1 MERNFLN
8 HYNFLLLIVQHI
20 IITNNSTNK
29 FTVVYQQFD
38 EFQKIELPPIDR
50 VRNLNLF
57 LFFFICNL
65 KYLIARASTTTTATG
80 ISSLVNQNPIEPVVS
95 DDVLRANARRYELY
109 HIQNFTGYGFSV
121 NSSGVG
127 TVSHKINK
135 IAPNSPA
142 ERQGIIEFDCLK
154 LFFFILFSKGL
165 RPGDH
170 IISVNG
176 QNVQKMS
183 GQQFNTLLRSAVSTP
198 SEQDIPLV
206 LEVINEEFYGPSN
219 TRASTL
225 TVDRRDTRHDSSVVT
240 EIVKENP
247 IPAQGTPKV
256 SRTNTQTP
264 TTIRHD
270 TGTSQAN
277 PSTHD
282 SPIYAQRQ
290 STSDSKPPQRSTS
303 GISTAPK
310 VEILASQQN
319 PSTLDSP
326 IHAQQ
331 QSTSDS
337 RPPQRSTSGIS
348 TAPKVEILA
357 SQQNPSTLDSPI
369 HAQQQSTSDSRPP
382 QRSTSGISTAPKLEI
397 LASQQNP
404 STQDS
409 SIYDNDENIS
419 DSKPPKRS
427 TSRTSTAAKLEITKP
442 QRHPSTHTA
451 SDYVP
456 FVNTFDSKPP
466 QPSANRTQTDTRQ
479 STATPQR
486 TPSNYDR
493 QTPVRDDRTYSNALR
508 SNVSPYESQRS
519 LGPSRST
526 SNTTPSIEFLFKN
539 FFSFFLAGLYAAVN
553 QQHSPIDQR
562 SHQLSPLSLFYS
574 RENLSRGA
582 IDMVS
587 GQRLLRYCRLTTEMN
602 QPFGFEIISN
612 ENQHFIRNILKNS
625 PAGRRKYKIIDSF
638 QLFCCC
644 FRTSWFK

>member
-1 MERNFLN
+1 
-8 HYNFLLLIVQHI
+8 
-20 IITNNSTNK
+20 
-29 FTVVYQQFD
+29 
-38 EFQKIELPPIDR
+38 
-50 VRNLNLF
+50 LNLF

-80 ISSLVNQNPIEPVVS
+80 ISSLVNQNPIEPIVS
-95 DDVLRANARRYELY
+95 DDVLRANTRRYELH

-290 STSDSKPPQRSTS
+290 STSDSKPPQRSASRT
-303 GISTAPK
+303 STAPK
-310 VEILASQQN
+310 L
-319 PSTLDSP
+319 
-326 IHAQQ
+326 
-331 QSTSDS
+331 
-337 RPPQRSTSGIS
+337 
-348 TAPKVEILA
+348 EILA

>member
-290 STSDSKPPQRSTS
+290 STSDSKPPQRSASRT
-303 GISTAPK
+303 STAPK
-310 VEILASQQN
+310 L
-319 PSTLDSP
+319 
-326 IHAQQ
+326 
-331 QSTSDS
+331 
-337 RPPQRSTSGIS
+337 
-348 TAPKVEILA
+348 EILA

>member
-38 EFQKIELPPIDR
+38 ELQKIELPPINR

-154 LFFFILFSKGL
+154 LFFLILFSKGL

-326 IHAQQ
+326 IH
-331 QSTSDS
+331 
-337 RPPQRSTSGIS
+337 
-348 TAPKVEILA
+348 V
-357 SQQNPSTLDSPI
+357 
-369 HAQQQSTSDSRPP
+369 QQQSTSDSRPP

>member
-198 SEQDIPLV
+198 SGQDIPLV

-290 STSDSKPPQRSTS
+290 STSDSK
-303 GISTAPK
+303 
-310 VEILASQQN
+310 
-319 PSTLDSP
+319 
-326 IHAQQ
+326 
-331 QSTSDS
+331 
-337 RPPQRSTSGIS
+337 PPQRSTSGIS

>member
-1 MERNFLN
+1 M
-8 HYNFLLLIVQHI
+8 
-20 IITNNSTNK
+20 
-29 FTVVYQQFD
+29 
-38 EFQKIELPPIDR
+38 
-50 VRNLNLF
+50 NLF

-80 ISSLVNQNPIEPVVS
+80 ISSLVNQNPIEPIVS
-95 DDVLRANARRYELY
+95 DDVLRANTRRYELH

-154 LFFFILFSKGL
+154 LFFLILFSKGL

-198 SEQDIPLV
+198 SGQDIPLV

-290 STSDSKPPQRSTS
+290 STSDSKPPQRSASRT
-303 GISTAPK
+303 STAPK
-310 VEILASQQN
+310 L
-319 PSTLDSP
+319 
-326 IHAQQ
+326 
-331 QSTSDS
+331 
-337 RPPQRSTSGIS
+337 
-348 TAPKVEILA
+348 EILA

>member
-38 EFQKIELPPIDR
+38 ELQKIELPPINR

-290 STSDSKPPQRSTS
+290 STSDSK
-303 GISTAPK
+303 
-310 VEILASQQN
+310 
-319 PSTLDSP
+319 
-326 IHAQQ
+326 
-331 QSTSDS
+331 
-337 RPPQRSTSGIS
+337 PPQRSTSGIS

>member
-1 MERNFLN
+1 M
-8 HYNFLLLIVQHI
+8 
-20 IITNNSTNK
+20 
-29 FTVVYQQFD
+29 
-38 EFQKIELPPIDR
+38 
-50 VRNLNLF
+50 NLF

-154 LFFFILFSKGL
+154 LFFLILFSKGL

-198 SEQDIPLV
+198 SGQDIPLV

-290 STSDSKPPQRSTS
+290 STSDSK
-303 GISTAPK
+303 
-310 VEILASQQN
+310 
-319 PSTLDSP
+319 
-326 IHAQQ
+326 
-331 QSTSDS
+331 
-337 RPPQRSTSGIS
+337 PPQRSTSGIS

>member
-1 MERNFLN
+1 
-8 HYNFLLLIVQHI
+8 
-20 IITNNSTNK
+20 
-29 FTVVYQQFD
+29 
-38 EFQKIELPPIDR
+38 
-50 VRNLNLF
+50 LNLF

-290 STSDSKPPQRSTS
+290 STSDSKPPQRSASRT
-303 GISTAPK
+303 STAPK
-310 VEILASQQN
+310 L
-319 PSTLDSP
+319 
-326 IHAQQ
+326 
-331 QSTSDS
+331 
-337 RPPQRSTSGIS
+337 
-348 TAPKVEILA
+348 EILA

>member
-80 ISSLVNQNPIEPVVS
+80 ISSLVNQNPIEPIVS
-95 DDVLRANARRYELY
+95 DDVLRANTRRYELH

-326 IHAQQ
+326 IH
-331 QSTSDS
+331 
-337 RPPQRSTSGIS
+337 
-348 TAPKVEILA
+348 V
-357 SQQNPSTLDSPI
+357 
-369 HAQQQSTSDSRPP
+369 QQQSTSDSRPP

>member
-1 MERNFLN
+1 M
-8 HYNFLLLIVQHI
+8 
-20 IITNNSTNK
+20 
-29 FTVVYQQFD
+29 
-38 EFQKIELPPIDR
+38 
-50 VRNLNLF
+50 NLF

-154 LFFFILFSKGL
+154 LFFLILFSKGL

-198 SEQDIPLV
+198 SGQDIPLV

-290 STSDSKPPQRSTS
+290 STSDSKPPQRSASRT
-303 GISTAPK
+303 STAPK
-310 VEILASQQN
+310 L
-319 PSTLDSP
+319 
-326 IHAQQ
+326 
-331 QSTSDS
+331 
-337 RPPQRSTSGIS
+337 
-348 TAPKVEILA
+348 EILA

>member
-1 MERNFLN
+1 M
-8 HYNFLLLIVQHI
+8 
-20 IITNNSTNK
+20 
-29 FTVVYQQFD
+29 
-38 EFQKIELPPIDR
+38 
-50 VRNLNLF
+50 NLF

-154 LFFFILFSKGL
+154 LFFLILFSKGL

-290 STSDSKPPQRSTS
+290 STSDSKPPQRSASRT
-303 GISTAPK
+303 STAPK
-310 VEILASQQN
+310 L
-319 PSTLDSP
+319 
-326 IHAQQ
+326 
-331 QSTSDS
+331 
-337 RPPQRSTSGIS
+337 
-348 TAPKVEILA
+348 EILA

>member
-1 MERNFLN
+1 M
-8 HYNFLLLIVQHI
+8 
-20 IITNNSTNK
+20 
-29 FTVVYQQFD
+29 
-38 EFQKIELPPIDR
+38 
-50 VRNLNLF
+50 NLF

-80 ISSLVNQNPIEPVVS
+80 ISSLVNQNPIEPIVS
-95 DDVLRANARRYELY
+95 DDVLRANTRRYELH
-109 HIQNFTGYGFSV
+109 HIQNYTGYGFSV

-198 SEQDIPLV
+198 SGQDIPLV

-290 STSDSKPPQRSTS
+290 STSDSKPPQRSASRT
-303 GISTAPK
+303 STAPK
-310 VEILASQQN
+310 L
-319 PSTLDSP
+319 
-326 IHAQQ
+326 
-331 QSTSDS
+331 
-337 RPPQRSTSGIS
+337 
-348 TAPKVEILA
+348 EILA

>member
-1 MERNFLN
+1 M
-8 HYNFLLLIVQHI
+8 
-20 IITNNSTNK
+20 
-29 FTVVYQQFD
+29 
-38 EFQKIELPPIDR
+38 
-50 VRNLNLF
+50 NLF

-95 DDVLRANARRYELY
+95 DDVLRANTRRYELH

-154 LFFFILFSKGL
+154 LFFLILFSKGL

-198 SEQDIPLV
+198 SGQDIPLV

-256 SRTNTQTP
+256 SRTNTQIP

-290 STSDSKPPQRSTS
+290 STSDSKPPQRSASRT
-303 GISTAPK
+303 STAPK
-310 VEILASQQN
+310 L
-319 PSTLDSP
+319 
-326 IHAQQ
+326 
-331 QSTSDS
+331 
-337 RPPQRSTSGIS
+337 
-348 TAPKVEILA
+348 EILA

>member
-80 ISSLVNQNPIEPVVS
+80 ISSLVNQNPIEPIVS
-95 DDVLRANARRYELY
+95 DDVLRANTRRYELH

-290 STSDSKPPQRSTS
+290 STSDSK
-303 GISTAPK
+303 
-310 VEILASQQN
+310 
-319 PSTLDSP
+319 
-326 IHAQQ
+326 
-331 QSTSDS
+331 
-337 RPPQRSTSGIS
+337 PPQRSTSGIS